1 MCLNIIL
8 QFHNI
13 NECSLDYLNDRRYK
27 LCVYYF
33 FIIHVHVGYLYIHHL
48 NKYLV
53 IFNSNNIFR
62 TLRQN
67 PNDKR
72 ADLSEEIPLYT
83 SSKGLCDTSVYSEIP
98 ENNKN
103 SQVCVYA

>member
-1 MCLNIIL
+1 MCLL
-8 QFHNI
+8 LF
-13 NECSLDYLNDRRYK
+13 
-27 LCVYYF
+27 YYPRTCRLL
-33 FIIHVHVGYLYIHHL
+33 IYSPSK
-48 NKYLV
+48 NYLV

-98 ENNKN
+98 ENKN